1 MRSWALVGL
10 LGVLGVL
17 VAACGGS
24 VVTPTPA
31 TTPTPTLQPTATLTP
46 IGTVTREDLPGMVLD
61 QADVDAEFPGLPLD
75 VEDSGSMDN
84 EAATEE
90 TIDPDDTA
98 TDLTAL
104 GRLDGYEHEF
114 FDSAAFFEGPPA
126 AGRPF
131 LMEVVVDLFDSQRSA
146 QAFLQRQIADFRRF
160 QGIEIDGNTVEEF
173 QELGAHDWGMDAV
186 AARYTLVFFEAK
198 IYVSFVAWIRG
209 PVVARV
215 VVGTWDDAD
224 LSAAV
229 NRLGLRMDQRIDDV
243 LAGEIRVAP
252 IIPPTSTPYP
262 PSTIVTFPD
271 ENLETVIREAL
282 GKQAGEEITAGEL
295 AELTTLDAKGRR
307 IADLSSIRY
316 CTNLFTLFLQ
326 ENLIS
331 DLSPLA
337 TLTSLPFLFLD
348 ENQISDLSPL
358 ASLTKLR
365 TLELP
370 SNQISDISPLAS
382 LTNLERLNLDSL
394 VKSLCRPN

>member
-1 MRSWALVGL
+1 
-10 LGVLGVL
+10 
-17 VAACGGS
+17 
-24 VVTPTPA
+24 
-31 TTPTPTLQPTATLTP
+31 
-46 IGTVTREDLPGMVLD
+46 MVLD
-61 QADVDAEFPGLPLD
+61 QADVDVEFPGLPLD
-75 VEDSGSMDN
+75 VGDSGSMDN

-98 TDLTAL
+98 TDLTAQ
-104 GRLDGYEHEF
+104 GRLDGYAHEF
-114 FDSAAFFEGPPA
+114 FDPAAFFEGASA

-173 QELGAHDWGMDAV
+173 QEFGAPDVGTDAV
-186 AARYTLVFFEAK
+186 AVRLTFSTVGLKVKLYST
-198 IYVSFVAWIRG
+198 FVAWIKG
-209 PVVARV
+209 PVVARIG
-215 VVGTWDDAD
+215 VGALDDSD

-229 NRLGLRMDQRIDDV
+229 NRLALRMDQRIDGV
-243 LAGEIRVAP
+243 PAGEIRVTP
-252 IIPPTSTPYP
+252 LPMSTPYP

-271 ENLETVIREAL
+271 ENLDTVIRDAL

-316 CTNLFTLFLQ
+316 CTNLTTLFLQ

-337 TLTSLPFLFLD
+337 SLTKLTKLWLGK
-348 ENQISDLSPL
+348 NQIRDLSPL
-358 ASLTKLR
+358 ASLTNLKTLALGTNQISDVSPLASLTKLHW
-365 TLELP
+365 LFLDK
-370 SNQISDISPLAS
+370 NQISDISPLVENS
-382 LTNLERLNLDSL
+382 GLGEGDRVGLGNNNLDLSEGSEDL
-394 VKSLCRPN
+394 ENIRQLEARGVMVN